1 MMSRLFVIKFIFL
14 FLGLPMIV
22 RFSLKQ
28 TTTVDT
34 GACVEKI
41 SSNFATTF
49 QNSTHTRVGHKI
61 DIKMA

>member
-1 MMSRLFVIKFIFL
+1 
-14 FLGLPMIV
+14 MII

-34 GACVEKI
+34 GAFVEKI
-41 SSNFATTF
+41 STNFATTF

-61 DIKMA
+61 DIKC